1 MADNQ
6 AATGNQEAPR
16 QAFSVQK
23 VYLRDV
29 SFEGPNSPA
38 VFSGG
43 KWEPDTN
50 MSLGTNHRKIGD
62 EFYEVVLNV
71 TVTTKSGD
79 QTAYLVEVQQ
89 AGVFMLRGFS
99 EEEMGPMLGS
109 FCPNILFPFARE
121 EIASLV
127 TKGGFPQLLL
137 EPINFDA
144 VYAQSLERKS
154 AEAKDET

>member
-1 MADNQ
+1 MADEPLPPQ
-6 AATGNQEAPR
+6 AGGTPQ
-16 QAFSVQK
+16 QAFSIQK

-38 VFSGG
+38 IFAGSS
-43 KWEPDTN
+43 WEPDIN
-50 MSLGTNHRKIGD
+50 LSIGSNHRKVGD

-71 TVTTKSGD
+71 TVTTKIGD
-79 QTAYLVEVQQ
+79 KTAYLAEVQQ
-89 AGVFMLRGFS
+89 AGVFLLRGFA
-99 EEEMGPMLGS
+99 EADLGPMLGS

-121 EIASLV
+121 EVANLV

-144 VYAQSLERKS
+144 VYAQSMQKQPAGATES
-154 AEAKDET
+154 A